1 MNTAPRIHLLL
12 LAACALWPAKLPASP
27 AGVKTKSQLNLS
39 FGLEPVDPASG
50 LSGEAKIKIRSRDGV
65 SVSRLNL
72 EIAGLAAGT
81 YQVEALDADAASVH
95 LGQFTVPDAGTG
107 DETATGDD
115 GAEPADDATDDS
127 GEGVEVKID
136 LAADVRASAIQS
148 ISIRDAAG
156 VALLEGSLSATVGT
170 SRFFAEAEVT
180 GPTVD
185 PVVEAEHHGKGKG
198 HRVHGHVTLHSN
210 STDGVETER
219 HVTWVAFNGPSGS
232 ELTILVDGVAA
243 GTVTSTPRGKVK
255 FAGLAEEIPLA
266 GIQKIELVD
275 ELGVVVMQVVLA
287 P

>member
-1 MNTAPRIHLLL
+1 MNSTPRIHLLL

-27 AGVKTKSQLNLS
+27 SGVKTKSQLNLS
-39 FGLEPVDPASG
+39 FGLQPVDPASG

-72 EIAGLAAGT
+72 DLGGLPAGT
-81 YQVEALDADAASVH
+81 YQVEALDADAAPVH
-95 LGQFTVPDAGTG
+95 LGQFTIPEAGSGDTG
-107 DETATGDD
+107 DAAAGNED
-115 GAEPADDATDDS
+115 GAEPGDDS
-127 GEGVEVKID
+127 AGGVEVKID
-136 LAADVRASAIQS
+136 LAPEVKASAIQS

-156 VALLEGSLSATVGT
+156 AALLEGSLSATVGT

-180 GPTVD
+180 GPVAD
-185 PVVEAEHHGKGKG
+185 AVAADDHHGKGRG
-198 HRVHGHVTLHSN
+198 RRVHGHVTLHSN

-219 HVTWVAFNGPSGS
+219 HVTWVAFNGPAGS

-275 ELGVVVMQVVLA
+275 EVGVVVMQVVLA